1 MRPAPRDVPV
11 RASAQPPEPP
21 LGLPPAPRASGAAVP
36 ALLVA
41 AGRPP
46 TPTGA
51 AEPSA
56 LSPPGEA
63 VAFPSGTVPTPSLG
77 AAEADGVTVTLADGP
92 ALGVEDAAPVE
103 GGVDGVLGGVACELG
118 AADGAA
124 VGAASAGTST

>member
-1 MRPAPRDVPV
+1 M
-11 RASAQPPEPP
+11 RASGQRSEPP
-21 LGLPPAPRASGAAVP
+21 LGLPPAPRASGAP
-36 ALLVA
+36 APTPPVA

-77 AAEADGVTVTLADGP
+77 AAEADGVTVALADGP